1 MIRLDRFP
9 FFAAWLVAQLMRE
22 VVLGEDEETE
32 ASEVGTEFA
41 CDETE
46 RWRYR
51 HWGRR
56 RYFCGRAG
64 GSRYGNGALVSELY
78 RRLAC
83 PGGLAAAMSCGYGGD
98 GIDRG
103 VLDCV
108 VSDSRGAGDR
118 GPSGQCA
125 TRASGSG
132 P

>member
-1 MIRLDRFP
+1 MAKTKKRKHRKLER
-9 FFAAWLVAQLMRE
+9 
-22 VVLGEDEETE
+22 
-32 ASEVGTEFA
+32 EFA

-51 HWGRR
+51 HWGDGD
-56 RYFCGRAG
+56 FCGRAG
-64 GSRYGNGALVSELY
+64 GSGYGNGALVCELY

-103 VLDCV
+103 VLDSV
-108 VSDSRGAGDR
+108 VSDSGGAGDR
-118 GPSGQCA
+118 GSSGQCS
-125 TRASGSG
+125 TRASRSR